1 MIAIILVGIIG
12 LSEAMGPHNRKDE
25 R

>member
-1 MIAIILVGIIG
+1 MIAIILVGIIV